1 MLNGVVKKV
10 FSNFDLVQGILKGL
24 GVTLQVLIYSTILAF
39 ILSFIFGFLSLSK
52 WSFLRIL
59 SNVYIEVFRG
69 TSLLVQLFW
78 LYFSLPI
85 LGIQL
90 PALLVGVLGL
100 GLNYGAYGAVVVK
113 ASIKAVPE
121 EQTEAAIA
129 LNMTPYRRMRSVILP
144 QAFLIML
151 PTFGNLNIELLKGTS
166 LVSLVTLSDLTFQAM
181 TLRSATMETTTIFT
195 FLLIIYFLI
204 AYPITLGYRWLEKKQ
219 SVGRG

>member
-1 MLNGVVKKV
+1 MV
-10 FSNFDLVQGILKGL
+10 SNIAIFNSLLKGL
-24 GVTLQVLIYSTILAF
+24 AVTLQVLGYSVILALG
-39 ILSFIFGFLSLSK
+39 LSFIFGFLSLSK
-52 WSFLRIL
+52 WKMAKIVSHL
-59 SNVYIEVFRG
+59 YIEIFRG

-90 PALLVGVLGL
+90 PAMLVGVLGL

-113 ASIKAVPE
+113 TSIQAVPKG
-121 EQTEAAIA
+121 QFEASVA
-129 LNMTPYRRMRSVILP
+129 LNMSPFRRMRSVILP

-151 PTFGNLNIELLKGTS
+151 PTFSNLTIELLKGTS

-181 TLRSATMETTTIFT
+181 ALRSATMETVKIFT
-195 FLLIIYFLI
+195 ILLILYFI
-204 AYPITLGYRWLEKKQ
+204 VAYPITLAFRWLEKKL